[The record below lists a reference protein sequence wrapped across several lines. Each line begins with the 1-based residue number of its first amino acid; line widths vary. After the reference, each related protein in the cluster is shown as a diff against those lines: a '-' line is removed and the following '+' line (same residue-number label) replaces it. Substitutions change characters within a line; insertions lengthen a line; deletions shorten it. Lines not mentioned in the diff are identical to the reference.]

1 MALSVKPDV
10 FYLSDTENLRDPVEI
25 AVRKFENHPSV
36 QAINQNISV
45 SQNFFSL
52 ALKSVTYLKKLHL

>member
-1 MALSVKPDV
+1 MSLSVKPDV
-10 FYLSDTENLRDPVEI
+10 YCLSDTENLRDPVEI
-25 AVRKFENHPSV
+25 AVRNFENHPSV

-52 ALKSVTYLKKLHL
+52 ALRSVIYLKKLHL